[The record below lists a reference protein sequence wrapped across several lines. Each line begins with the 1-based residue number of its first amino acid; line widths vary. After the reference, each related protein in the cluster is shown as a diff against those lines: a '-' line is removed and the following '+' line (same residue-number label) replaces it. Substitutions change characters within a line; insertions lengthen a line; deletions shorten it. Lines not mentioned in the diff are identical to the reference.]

1 MKDRRAFWPN
11 RSQALGSRLDR
22 NVAHPSVLEYLIHDS
37 SVRDLQ
43 WNLACSGGP
52 DSVALVLWCWAHFG
66 GYRTRMRVVHFQHN
80 TRGDE
85 SRQDLEFVKEL
96 AEGLRLDF
104 CAEEAEAW
112 SGKPSEEDLRNAR
125 LAYFESIRAER
136 SLLFTGHHLDDV
148 METQWM
154 RLARGTSPAGL
165 SAPRPLDRDGPD
177 GTVLRPFINLLKADI
192 EAALQGAS
200 APYRKDPSNEDPS
213 YFRNRI
219 RQDLIPLWKALAP
232 GDPEAG
238 PRITREWMEEDER
251 ALAEWSRHLLQ
262 RARIQP
268 HVLDLKGLKGVPK
281 AIWRR
286 IILEWLGDNLGRN
299 PFSHNGLEKALEAI
313 RREAERRGDGFRIS
327 CGSREAL
334 VGASGKLAIEWAV
347 PEERLQ
353 PGPLVPGI
361 PRLLPLGYELK
372 LEEIVLREEER
383 KAILSAGH
391 SEERVCVLDR
401 EKLEASG
408 FRDRLWIR
416 QWEAGDQ
423 YDPLGSPGSRKLQ
436 DCFTDRKIPEKERK
450 QRPIVCLQEGGII
463 LWCPGLLPS
472 ERFKIGPATESA
484 LRLTYRS
491 TSTA

>member
-11 RSQALGSRLDR
+11 RSQFFGSQLDR
-22 NVAHPSVLEYLIHDS
+22 NVAHPAVLEYLIHDP

-52 DSVALVLWCWAHFG
+52 DSVALVLWCWTHFG

-80 TRGDE
+80 TRGEE
-85 SRQDLEFVKEL
+85 SRKDLEFVKEL

-112 SGKPSEEDLRNAR
+112 EGKPSEEDLRNAR

-136 SLLFTGHHLDDV
+136 SLLFTAHHLDDV

-154 RLARGTSPAGL
+154 RLARGTSAAGL
-165 SAPRPLDRDGPD
+165 SAPRPLDRDESD
-177 GTVLRPFINLLKADI
+177 RTLLRPFINLLKSDI
-192 EAALQGAS
+192 ESALKAS
-200 APYRKDPSNEDPS
+200 SIPYREDPSNLDPF

-219 RQDLIPLWKALAP
+219 RQDLIPLWRALAP

-238 PRITREWMEEDER
+238 PRITREWMEEDET
-251 ALAEWSRHLLQ
+251 ALMEWSLHLLNQ
-262 RARIQP
+262 SRIQP
-268 HVLDLKGLKGVPK
+268 HVLELKKLKGVPK
-281 AIWRR
+281 AILRR
-286 IILEWLGDNLGRN
+286 MVLKWLGDNLGRN

-313 RREAERRGDGFRIS
+313 RQEAERRGSGFRIS
-327 CGSREAL
+327 CGPSEAL
-334 VGASGKLAIEWAV
+334 VAANGQLAIEWAV

-353 PGPLVPGI
+353 PGPLVTGI
-361 PRLLPLGYELK
+361 SRLLPLGHELI
-372 LEEIVLREEER
+372 LEEIDLREDER
-383 KAILSAGH
+383 RGILSGQLPPD
-391 SEERVCVLDR
+391 RNCVLDR

-408 FRDRLWIR
+408 YGDQLWIR

-423 YDPLGSPGSRKLQ
+423 YHPLGSPGSRKLQ

-450 QRPIVCLQEGGII
+450 QRPIVCLEESGLI

-472 ERFKIGPATESA
+472 DRFKVSPNTESA

-491 TSTA
+491 TSAG